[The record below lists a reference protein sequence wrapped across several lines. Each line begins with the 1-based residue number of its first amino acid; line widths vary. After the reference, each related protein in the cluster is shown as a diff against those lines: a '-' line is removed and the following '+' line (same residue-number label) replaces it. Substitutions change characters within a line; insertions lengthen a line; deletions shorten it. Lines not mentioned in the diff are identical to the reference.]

1 MAPSPPPR
9 SQLGLQQPARECAPV
24 SGGACYRDGAPGPR
38 LLPSPTPSLDLR
50 EGRGDRTGGSR
61 VRLPCLCKS
70 AGWCISGPVCVS
82 LSLPGSAFYGSLI
95 VGPQSFH
102 LFNESTR
109 PLSAFWPP
117 LETCAPGYFCAPASA
132 SAFLAVPHTSA
143 GRRLSAPLVSWAP
156 CVSLSPRP
164 RVSCECVCVSPE
176 FGCWWVP
183 GAPAWRR
190 PVQTC
195 TSAPPRRAPGPSPHL
210 AVGLSGRRVRGRER
224 HAAALPVA
232 RSPARW
238 LCRSLALPLRS
249 GSAGGGGV
257 GCRSGGRG
265 GSCILAVGEESEPAL
280 LVSRR
285 AQLQP
290 RGPARPLA
298 ARPGLLGWAQ
308 ARPRAGGGASPP
320 PPAPFP
326 PRRPGA
332 GRSAGAGRQGFPRPP
347 PRVRGVPGGGS
358 PPRPRGPDRPL
369 SRPTRALWQPIF
381 LVSSAPAA
389 PGALLETASSLRVRC
404 GRDGFRP
411 RPGILPGRSHPTLS
425 STLVP
430 GLLGP
435 PVSPPLLAP
444 PPQVTSFLFGACCC
458 SPCSSTE
465 YLAGPWARTG
475 AVAPLCVGA
484 MRILANKT
492 RCVGVV
498 EGGTCVWSEGK
509 GWAQC

>member
-38 LLPSPTPSLDLR
+38 LLPSLTPSLDLR

-195 TSAPPRRAPGPSPHL
+195 NLGP
-210 AVGLSGRRVRGRER
+210 
-224 HAAALPVA
+224 AAA
-232 RSPARW
+232 R
-238 LCRSLALPLRS
+238 
-249 GSAGGGGV
+249 
-257 GCRSGGRG
+257 
-265 GSCILAVGEESEPAL
+265 
-280 LVSRR
+280 
-285 AQLQP
+285 
-290 RGPARPLA
+290 ARPLA
-298 ARPGLLGWAQ
+298 ALGRGSVGA
-308 ARPRAGGGASPP
+308 ARAGPGEARCSPARGP
-320 PPAPFP
+320 LPSSLALSL
-326 PRRPGA
+326 A
-332 GRSAGAGRQGFPRPP
+332 RSASALGLCRRGRG
-347 PRVRGVPGGGS
+347 GVPE
-358 PPRPRGPDRPL
+358 RGEGR
-369 SRPTRALWQPIF
+369 
-381 LVSSAPAA
+381 
-389 PGALLETASSLRVRC
+389 LLHSC
-404 GRDGFRP
+404 GRG
-411 RPGILPGRSHPTLS
+411 GI
-425 STLVP
+425 
-430 GLLGP
+430 
-435 PVSPPLLAP
+435 
-444 PPQVTSFLFGACCC
+444 
-458 SPCSSTE
+458 
-465 YLAGPWARTG
+465 
-475 AVAPLCVGA
+475 
-484 MRILANKT
+484 
-492 RCVGVV
+492 
-498 EGGTCVWSEGK
+498 
-509 GWAQC
+509 